1 MSIAVLNSTYQHL
14 PALRDSIAQLP
25 DKRRPGWANT
35 VAVALLL
42 ADRYQD
48 KRGYVDE
55 TVGQVAG
62 ALCLSENTVR
72 SVLTALDQVS
82 FWERTVKGNQYR
94 GSRRV
99 PSFMQ
104 RGADPTTQVD
114 GSESEQRGAAP
125 ACSDESDDGASRGSR
140 LSIAGYDLEQRGAD
154 PTTPHSSTD
163 TSPSST
169 HGFNSGEGNLLDEDI
184 SELRVLRIT
193 RLVTDTP
200 DQLIAAEVRH
210 VLTEHTSW
218 PNQDI
223 ADRVAAMPH
232 VVAR

>member
-1 MSIAVLNSTYQHL
+1 M
-14 PALRDSIAQLP
+14 P
-25 DKRRPGWANT
+25 
-35 VAVALLL
+35 
-42 ADRYQD
+42 
-48 KRGYVDE
+48 
-55 TVGQVAG
+55 QVAD
-62 ALCLSENTVR
+62 LH
-72 SVLTALDQVS
+72 
-82 FWERTVKGNQYR
+82 
-94 GSRRV
+94 
-99 PSFMQ
+99 
-104 RGADPTTQVD
+104 RGADPATQD
-114 GSESEQRGAAP
+114 DLERGSDPAA
-125 ACSDESDDGASRGSR
+125 CDESDESRARDDGTYSAGWDPLERGVSP
-140 LSIAGYDLEQRGAD
+140 A
-154 PTTPHSSTD
+154 PPHSSPCS
-163 TSPSST
+163 SPKEST